1 MGLPGSFLSFLL
13 QFFLRLWAKPGLA
26 MEREARDYSYAV
38 ALYGYLL
45 RFFRTGEL

>member
-1 MGLPGSFLSFLL
+1 M
-13 QFFLRLWAKPGLA
+13 QVKPGLA

-45 RFFRTGEL
+45 RFSALANWKNLKN